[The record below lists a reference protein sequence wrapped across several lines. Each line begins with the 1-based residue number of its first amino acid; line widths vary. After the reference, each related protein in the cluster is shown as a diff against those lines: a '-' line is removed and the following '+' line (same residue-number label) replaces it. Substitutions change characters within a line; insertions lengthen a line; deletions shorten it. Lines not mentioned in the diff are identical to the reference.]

1 MVGCDATFRSEAD
14 RWFTSAVEAED
25 TRDRTAARLHAQ
37 QAVHSDPQH
46 TGALALLG
54 LCQIRDGDRHS
65 GRANQHL
72 AAQLAPDDPNVLHF
86 VGVGSWEREDGH
98 QAIETL
104 SRAVEL
110 ESPHPSSVPVLA
122 QILELSNRTAEAQT
136 LLDRFAVSDP
146 ASQLLRARLLRRS
159 GACGEAL
166 EVLDRIDPS
175 AEGADPRLIHA
186 ERARCFDLSDHAEEA
201 WEQVTF
207 ANEIAAQ
214 RSHHSPI
221 SPWFDRL
228 STVQRRRGPRRG
240 SAATDA
246 EPLEAGSWAGPTA
259 FVVGFPRSGTTLIES
274 LLTSAPGVTS
284 TREVEAIGQA
294 VAQVCAATGRGYL
307 QLLSATQP
315 SDPEAIRTAYQRV
328 IDAQLVDR
336 SSLVIDKLPLN
347 VMYLGAIELAFPDTA
362 VIVARRHP
370 ADAVLSAYVEQFAD
384 NPGTAQL
391 NSLDGAA
398 QLYNSVIGLWE
409 AVRDVTTLRWIEVDY
424 EQLVTSPES
433 ETTKISNFLGLGLDP
448 TALLSTRAT
457 SARINTPSYTHASE
471 PAHLRSVGR
480 WRRYRQQLAP
490 VLGTLGITP

>member
-1 MVGCDATFRSEAD
+1 M
-14 RWFTSAVEAED
+14 
-25 TRDRTAARLHAQ
+25 
-37 QAVHSDPQH
+37 
-46 TGALALLG
+46 
-54 LCQIRDGDRHS
+54 
-65 GRANQHL
+65 
-72 AAQLAPDDPNVLHF
+72 
-86 VGVGSWEREDGH
+86 
-98 QAIETL
+98 
-104 SRAVEL
+104 
-110 ESPHPSSVPVLA
+110 
-122 QILELSNRTAEAQT
+122 
-136 LLDRFAVSDP
+136 
-146 ASQLLRARLLRRS
+146 
-159 GACGEAL
+159 
-166 EVLDRIDPS
+166 LDRIDPS

-186 ERARCFDLSDHAEEA
+186 ERARCFDLGDHAEEA

-328 IDAQLVDR
+328 IGTQLVDR

>member
-37 QAVHSDPQH
+37 RAVHSDPQH

-65 GRANQHL
+65 GRVSQHL

-86 VGVGSWEREDGH
+86 VGVGSWEREDGR

-110 ESPHPSSVPVLA
+110 DSPHPSSVPVLA
-122 QILELSNRTAEAQT
+122 QILELSNQTAEAQN

-186 ERARCFDLSDHAEEA
+186 ERARCFDLGDHAEEA

-294 VAQVCAATGRGYL
+294 VAQVGAAVGTVDFSAHHKQTTVG
-307 QLLSATQP
+307 LLGHIVLIQRR
-315 SDPEAIRTAYQRV
+315 PEARPTRA
-328 IDAQLVDR
+328 
-336 SSLVIDKLPLN
+336 
-347 VMYLGAIELAFPDTA
+347 GIELAGRA
-362 VIVARRHP
+362 EKRVATGGAMIRALALVVVVFTGKGRLGPFLAQDVELLRRQKLTP
-370 ADAVLSAYVEQFAD
+370 FC
-384 NPGTAQL
+384 
-391 NSLDGAA
+391 
-398 QLYNSVIGLWE
+398 
-409 AVRDVTTLRWIEVDY
+409 
-424 EQLVTSPES
+424 
-433 ETTKISNFLGLGLDP
+433 FGLDNGRRAACFRSGSCGVGMP
-448 TALLSTRAT
+448 IHGCLLGDCPGLRQPAA
-457 SARINTPSYTHASE
+457 ARSRQVQDHHNRNQCCRFEVHR
-471 PAHLRSVGR
+471 HL
-480 WRRYRQQLAP
+480 
-490 VLGTLGITP
+490 T